1 MKQVFRI
8 ISESVMKHCFTEI
21 VKQYKD
27 GQVCSVIITDQNETR
42 SQAQNRLYWLW
53 LKQIEDSTGQDDEDL
68 HVMFKRKFLAKIYA
82 RDDGEMAQLFES
94 LNTLKRQ
101 PNYEQEVALPFAKRF
116 LSTTQATTAQFS
128 EYLNEIEVWAFGRG
142 IPLKIP
148 EDLRWIKDDRQRADA
163 YHQRADKG

>member
-1 MKQVFRI
+1 MMKQVFRI

-21 VKQYKD
+21 VKQYES
-27 GQVCSVIITDQNETR
+27 GQVCSVVITDKNETR
-42 SQAQNRLYWLW
+42 TQAQNRLYWLW
-53 LKQIEDSTGQDDEDL
+53 LKQIKDKTGQDDDDL
-68 HVMFKRKFLAKIYA
+68 HVMFKRLFLAKIYA

-116 LSTTQATTAQFS
+116 LTTTQATTAQFS

-148 EDLRWIKDDRQRADA
+148 DDLKWIKDDE
-163 YHQRADKG
+163 KISIS